1 MKNKTK
7 YNSNISNVSN
17 LTAFAENSS
26 NRNKN
31 YENTKDA
38 LFNPKNEFILNKKM
52 NKKNKKSQKKKK
64 LYNTFFLKRPVY
76 YDEFD
81 EVNMEKWYKNRIK
94 IFSDEENDK
103 KNIYKLYSDDKV
115 RTRSSLL
122 KAEKENGIYVIRKDM
137 DIVGKIK
144 WNLFSSHF
152 KVYDGK
158 DNLLEEIIY
167 NFNFMGWNGPTK
179 LQILIPKTISKN
191 KSWSKTK
198 NRNALHKIES
208 KSPEYNEMFNF
219 YTLKF
224 IRRKVIPNEKNLQLI
239 YSEYKEDKNN
249 ILLQF
254 AQNHQN
260 EFILDY
266 KYPFNNI
273 IAFAVAI
280 TAFTSRTFFK

>member
-1 MKNKTK
+1 
-7 YNSNISNVSN
+7 
-17 LTAFAENSS
+17 
-26 NRNKN
+26 
-31 YENTKDA
+31 
-38 LFNPKNEFILNKKM
+38 
-52 NKKNKKSQKKKK
+52 
-64 LYNTFFLKRPVY
+64 
-76 YDEFD
+76 
-81 EVNMEKWYKNRIK
+81 MEKWYKNRIK

-137 DIVGKIK
+137 DIVGKIR

-198 NRNALHKIES
+198 NRNTLYKIES
-208 KSPEYNEMFNF
+208 KLPEYNEMFNI

-239 YSEYKEDKNN
+239 YSEYKEDNNN

-273 IAFAVAI
+273 IAFSVAI

>member
-17 LTAFAENSS
+17 LTSFAENSS

-31 YENTKDA
+31 FENTNDA

-137 DIVGKIK
+137 DIVGKIR

-152 KVYDGK
+152 KVYDSK
-158 DNLLEEIIY
+158 DNLMEEIIF
-167 NFNFMGWNGPTK
+167 NFNFMGLNGPTK
-179 LQILIPKTISKN
+179 LHIYIPKTTSKS

-198 NRNALHKIES
+198 NRNLLHKIES
-208 KSPEYNEMFNF
+208 KSPEYNDMFNI

-239 YSEYKEDKNN
+239 YSEYKEDNNN

-254 AQNHQN
+254 AQVHQN

>member
-7 YNSNISNVSN
+7 YNSNFSNVSN
-17 LTAFAENSS
+17 FTSFAENSS

-31 YENTKDA
+31 YENTNDA
-38 LFNPKNEFILNKKM
+38 LFNPINEFILNKKI

-64 LYNTFFLKRPVY
+64 LYNTFYLKRPVY

-94 IFSDEENDK
+94 IFTNEENDK
-103 KNIYKLYSDDKV
+103 KCTYKLYSDDKV

-137 DIVGKIK
+137 DIVGKIR

-179 LQILIPKTISKN
+179 LQILIPKTTGNN

-198 NRNALHKIES
+198 NRKVLHKIES
-208 KSPEYNEMFNF
+208 KSPVFNEMFNI

-239 YSEYKEDKNN
+239 YSEYKEDNNN

-280 TAFTSRTFFK
+280 TALTSRTFFK

>member
-1 MKNKTK
+1 MKNKAK

-17 LTAFAENSS
+17 LTSFTENSS
-26 NRNKN
+26 NFNKN
-31 YENTKDA
+31 YENTNDA
-38 LFNPKNEFILNKKM
+38 LFPINEFILNKKI
-52 NKKNKKSQKKKK
+52 NKKSKKSQKKNK
-64 LYNTFFLKRPVY
+64 LYNTFFLNRPVY

-81 EVNMEKWYKNRIK
+81 EINMEKWYKNRIK
-94 IFSDEENDK
+94 IFKDEENDK
-103 KNIYKLYSDDKV
+103 KYIYKLYSDD
-115 RTRSSLL
+115 RIRPHSSLL

-137 DIVGKIK
+137 DIVGKIR
-144 WNLFSSHF
+144 WNIFSCHF
-152 KVYDGK
+152 KVLDCK
-158 DNLLEEIIY
+158 DNLLEEIIF

-179 LQILIPKTISKN
+179 LQILIPKTVSKN
-191 KSWSKTK
+191 KSWSKSK
-198 NRNALHKIES
+198 NRKVLHKIEN
-208 KSPEYNEMFNF
+208 KSPEYNEIFNI

-224 IRRKVIPNEKNLQLI
+224 IRRKVIPNERNLELI
-239 YSEYKEDKNN
+239 YSEYKEDDNN

-254 AQNHQN
+254 AQYNKN

>member
-7 YNSNISNVSN
+7 YNSNISNASN
-17 LTAFAENSS
+17 LTTFAENSS

-31 YENTKDA
+31 YENTNDA
-38 LFNPKNEFILNKKM
+38 LFNPINEFILNKKI
-52 NKKNKKSQKKKK
+52 NKKNKNSHKKKK
-64 LYNTFFLKRPVY
+64 LYNTVFLKRPVY

-94 IFSDEENDK
+94 IYQDKENDK
-103 KNIYKLYSDDKV
+103 KYKYKLSSDDKI
-115 RTRSSLL
+115 RTHSSLL

-179 LQILIPKTISKN
+179 LQILIPKTNSKN

-198 NRNALHKIES
+198 NRKILHKIES
-208 KSPEYNEMFNF
+208 KSPEYNEMFNI

-239 YSEYKEDKNN
+239 YSEYKEDNNN

-254 AQNHQN
+254 AQFHEN

>member
-7 YNSNISNVSN
+7 HNSNNSNLSN
-17 LTAFAENSS
+17 LTSFTENPS
-26 NRNKN
+26 NRSKN
-31 YENTKDA
+31 YENTNDA
-38 LFNPKNEFILNKKM
+38 LFNPINEFILNKKV
-52 NKKNKKSQKKKK
+52 NKKNKKSHKKKK

-94 IFSDEENDK
+94 IFKDEENDTK
-103 KNIYKLYSDDKV
+103 LIYNLCSDDKI

-122 KAEKENGIYVIRKDM
+122 KAEKENGIYVIRKDI
-137 DIVGKIK
+137 DIVGKIR

-152 KVYDGK
+152 KVFDGK

-167 NFNFMGWNGPTK
+167 NFNFLGWNGPTK
-179 LQILIPKTISKN
+179 LQILIPKTPSKK

-198 NRNALHKIES
+198 NRKVLHKIEN
-208 KSPEYNEMFNF
+208 KSPEYNELFNI

-239 YSEYKEDKNN
+239 YSEYKEDNNN

-254 AQNHQN
+254 AQYKKN

-280 TAFTSRTFFK
+280 TALTSRTFFK